1 VRAPDGISD
10 WPRKRF
16 RQWVGIQVESHS
28 EQLARLEK
36 VIAAQNKLVLDLRK
50 EVAVVSAAL
59 ARATRQSPPDG

>member
-1 VRAPDGISD
+1 MRAPDGISD

-50 EVAVVSAAL
+50 EVAVL

>member
-16 RQWVGIQVESHS
+16 RQWVGGQVEGHS